1 MFDTYYGSYRT
12 RTFADI
18 FPSSDAFT
26 AELAKTPF
34 AAVAADF
41 RAADI
46 PDTEEDYRPT
56 LEIVFALLYAR
67 FGNSH
72 ISFSDENQFRYNIFS
87 TLYSYGP
94 TWAKKTQIQKELR
107 ALDATTVR
115 EGAFAIYNSAMNPNT
130 QPSTQTLT
138 ELPFINNQN
147 TTRHKKGLMD
157 GYALLISL
165 LEDNITKDFTDKFKR
180 FFIQIIA
187 PDRPLLYATYPTNE
201 TED

>member
-26 AELAKTPF
+26 EALAETPF
-34 AAVAADF
+34 AAIAADF
-41 RAADI
+41 
-46 PDTEEDYRPT
+46 TGKT
-56 LEIVFALLYAR
+56 SLEVVFALLYAR

-94 TWAKKTQIQKELR
+94 TWAKRAEVQETLR
-107 ALDATTVR
+107 TLDATAVR
-115 EGAFAIYNSAMNPNT
+115 EGGFAIYNSAMNPNT
-130 QPSTQTLT
+130 EPSTQTLT

-147 TTRHKKGLMD
+147 TTRHRKGLID

-165 LEDNITKDFTDKFKR
+165 LDDDITKDFTDKFKK
-180 FFIQIIA
+180 FFIQVIA

>member
-1 MFDTYYGSYRT
+1 MIDTYYGSYRT

-18 FPSSDAFT
+18 FPSSDAF
-26 AELAKTPF
+26 AEALEKTPF
-34 AAVAADF
+34 AAIAADF
-41 RAADI
+41 TGKTSLDV
-46 PDTEEDYRPT
+46 
-56 LEIVFALLYAR
+56 VFALLYAR

-94 TWAKKTQIQKELR
+94 TWAKKAKVQEELR
-107 ALDATTVR
+107 GLTSDQLR

-130 QPSTQTLT
+130 LPSTETLT

-147 TTRHKKGLMD
+147 TTRHKKGKMD
-157 GYALLISL
+157 GYALLLSL
-165 LEDNITKDFTDKFKR
+165 LDDDITKDFTDKFKR

-187 PDRPLLYATYPTNE
+187 PDKPLLYATYPINE

>member
-18 FPSSDAFT
+18 FPSSDDFASAL
-26 AELAKTPF
+26 AETPF
-34 AAVAADF
+34 ASIAADF
-41 RAADI
+41 
-46 PDTEEDYRPT
+46 TGKT
-56 LEIVFALLYAR
+56 SLEVVFALLYAR

-72 ISFSDENQFRYNIFS
+72 ISFSDENQFCYNIFS

-94 TWAKKTQIQKELR
+94 TWAKRAEVQEALR
-107 ALDATTVR
+107 GLTPEQLR
-115 EGAFAIYNSAMNPNT
+115 EGAFAIYNSAMNPST
-130 QPSTQTLT
+130 APSTQTLT
-138 ELPFINNQN
+138 ELPYINNQN
-147 TTRHKKGLMD
+147 TTRHKKGAMD
-157 GYALLISL
+157 GYAILLSL
-165 LEDNITKDFTDKFKR
+165 LDDDINKDFTDKFKR

>member
-18 FPSSDAFT
+18 FPSSEDFT
-26 AELAKTPF
+26 SALAETPF
-34 AAVAADF
+34 ASIANDF
-41 RAADI
+41 
-46 PDTEEDYRPT
+46 TGKT
-56 LEIVFALLYAR
+56 SLEVVFALLYAR

-94 TWAKKTQIQKELR
+94 TWAKKAKVQEELR
-107 ALDATTVR
+107 GLTSEQLR
-115 EGAFAIYNSAMNPNT
+115 EGSFAIYNSAMNPNT
-130 QPSTQTLT
+130 TPSTASTT

-147 TTRHKKGLMD
+147 TTRHKKGAMD
-157 GYALLISL
+157 GYALLLSL
-165 LEDNITKDFTDKFKR
+165 LSDDITKDFTDKFKK

>member
-18 FPSSDAFT
+18 FPSSEDFASAL
-26 AELAKTPF
+26 AETPF
-34 AAVAADF
+34 AAIAADF
-41 RAADI
+41 
-46 PDTEEDYRPT
+46 TGKT
-56 LEIVFALLYAR
+56 SLEVVFALLYAR

-94 TWAKKTQIQKELR
+94 TWAKKAKVQEELR
-107 ALDATTVR
+107 GLTPEQLR
-115 EGAFAIYNSAMNPNT
+115 EGGFAIYNSALNPNT
-130 QPSTQTLT
+130 QPSTGTLT

-147 TTRHKKGLMD
+147 TTRHRKGQMD
-157 GYALLISL
+157 GYALLLSL
-165 LEDNITKDFTDKFKR
+165 LEDDITKDFTDKFKK